1 MTIISYFNS
10 LDHNLIALPFMTSE
24 NAETMDEVFRGTD
37 EQIERANAVVLT
49 MHRPRAKRCS
59 LRSLCEEV
67 VA

>member
-1 MTIISYFNS
+1 
-10 LDHNLIALPFMTSE
+10 MTSE

-37 EQIERANAVVLT
+37 EQIERTNAVVLT